1 MSPVV
6 VDASVAAK
14 WFLPERGEALVDQ
27 ALALLDQ
34 YDKKEV
40 QFVVPDL
47 FYVEIASAIWK
58 AVRVGRI
65 PRAFGDQALVL
76 LTQREFPTVPSL
88 KLLDKAFQIAT
99 AHGRTVYDCL
109 YVALAVQT
117 NSQLITADERLAN
130 SLASRFPVKWLGAA
144 YRREGADSA
153 RRFAAS

>member
-1 MSPVV
+1 MSLVV

-14 WFLPERGEALVDQ
+14 WFLPENGEALADR

-58 AVRVGRI
+58 AVRVGRV

-76 LTQREFPTVPSL
+76 LTQREFATVPSL
-88 KLLDKAFQIAT
+88 KLLDSAFQIAT
-99 AHGRTVYDCL
+99 AYGRSVYDSL

-117 NSQLITADERLAN
+117 KSQLITADERLAN
-130 SLASRFPVKWLGAA
+130 SLAARFPVKWLGAV
-144 YRREGADSA
+144 
-153 RRFAAS
+153 

>member
-1 MSPVV
+1 VSLVV

-14 WFLPERGEALVDQ
+14 WFLPENGEALADR

-58 AVRVGRI
+58 AVRVGRV

-76 LTQREFPTVPSL
+76 LTQREFATVPSL
-88 KLLDKAFQIAT
+88 KLLDSAFQIAT
-99 AHGRTVYDCL
+99 AYGRSVYDSL

-117 NSQLITADERLAN
+117 KSQLITADERLAN
-130 SLASRFPVKWLGAA
+130 SLAARFPVKWLGAV
-144 YRREGADSA
+144 
-153 RRFAAS
+153 